1 MEEIEVAVSVLAAV
15 TLPLIG
21 VGPMLMRTLS
31 QRVFVALTLSCSAI
45 VLMLTRA
52 PWASVFTL
60 CVGAA
65 LLLAHRRSV
74 NRSMRAVAPVYVEER
89 DALSR

>member
-21 VGPMLMRTLS
+21 VGPVLMRMLS
-31 QRVFVALTLSCSAI
+31 QRVFAGLVLSCSAI
-45 VLMLTRA
+45 VQMLTRA
-52 PWASVFTL
+52 PWAAVFTL
-60 CVGAA
+60 AVGAA
-65 LLLAHRRSV
+65 LLLAYRRSV
-74 NRSMRAVAPVYVEER
+74 NRSTRATAPVYVEEG

>member
-1 MEEIEVAVSVLAAV
+1 MDEIEVAVSVLAAV

-21 VGPMLMRTLS
+21 VGPMLMRMLS
-31 QRVFVALTLSCSAI
+31 QRVFAALAASCSAI

-52 PWASVFTL
+52 PWAAVFTL
-60 CVGAA
+60 CVGGA
-65 LLLAHRRSV
+65 LLLAYRRSV
-74 NRSMRAVAPVYVEER
+74 KRPTRAAAPVYVEER